1 MDVNTLAQVIRLQ
14 ADQLFPHRTDSSM
27 FLKMYGE
34 VAELIDAGEDCGGE
48 VADVLIMVL
57 DYAHRK
63 GINVETAILDKMA
76 VNNGRVW
83 KMTKIGTMQHE

>member
-1 MDVNTLAQVIRLQ
+1 MDVNTLAQAIRLQ

-34 VAELIDAGEDCGGE
+34 VAELIDAGADCGDE

-57 DYAHRK
+57 DYALRK
-63 GINVETAILDKMA
+63 GVDVEAAILDKMSI
-76 VNNGRVW
+76 NNGRVW
-83 KMTKIGTMQHE
+83 KMTAIGTMRHE